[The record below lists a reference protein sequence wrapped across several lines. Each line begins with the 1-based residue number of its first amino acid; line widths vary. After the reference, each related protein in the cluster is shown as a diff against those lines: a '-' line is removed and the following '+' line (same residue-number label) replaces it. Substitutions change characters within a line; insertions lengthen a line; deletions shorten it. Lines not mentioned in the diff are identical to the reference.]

1 MARYYFHSE
10 DGRRFPDEEGTE
22 LPTLAEARIEAV
34 RVLADILR
42 EDPEELLQTG
52 TLRMTVTDEKGL
64 IYFALDLAATD
75 AAAAGMAR
83 RREG

>member
-10 DGRRFPDEEGTE
+10 DGRHFPDDEGTE
-22 LPTLAEARIEAV
+22 LPTLAAARIEAV

-42 EDPEELLQTG
+42 EDPDEVLQNG

-75 AAAAGMAR
+75 AAAGVAR